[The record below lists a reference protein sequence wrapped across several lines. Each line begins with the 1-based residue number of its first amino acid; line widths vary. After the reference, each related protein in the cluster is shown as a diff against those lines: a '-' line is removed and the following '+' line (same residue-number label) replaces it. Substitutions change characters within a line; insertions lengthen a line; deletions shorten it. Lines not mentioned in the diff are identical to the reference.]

1 MGAGLFRPMKDVN
14 SVSFSKE
21 DVEVGLHLDFI
32 KQLINYNYKTSSS
45 FYNDIHIKYDGYT
58 TTVEWFENSL
68 DEYFG
73 DFEFVDSEHEV
84 MYIGTMPDSTYNYYS
99 SKDEYNK
106 ALEDFLKK
114 NPWYIRNDFGRWI
127 DSRETK

>member
-1 MGAGLFRPMKDVN
+1 MKDVN
-14 SVSFSKE
+14 SVFFSKE
-21 DVEVGLHLDFI
+21 DVEAGLHLDFI

-58 TTVEWFENSL
+58 TTIEWFENSL

-106 ALEDFLKK
+106 AL
-114 NPWYIRNDFGRWI
+114 
-127 DSRETK
+127 

>member
-1 MGAGLFRPMKDVN
+1 MKDVN

-21 DVEVGLHLDFI
+21 DVEAGLHLDFI
-32 KQLINYNYKTSSS
+32 KQLIDYNYKTSSG
-45 FYNDIHIKYDGYT
+45 FYNDIHIKYDGFT
-58 TTVEWFENSL
+58 TLVEWFENSL

-84 MYIGTMPDSTYNYYS
+84 MYIGTMPDSTYDYYG

-106 ALEDFLKK
+106 AFEDFLKK
-114 NPWYIRNDFGRWI
+114 NPWYTKNEFGVWV
-127 DSRETK
+127 DSREV